1 MMCKIAVNALKWVL
15 YFLGEGIIQKKNPQ
29 KIIRWAS
36 VLDRTHSF
44 GR

>member
-15 YFLGEGIIQKKNPQ
+15 YFLGEGIIQKKTK

-44 GR
+44 GS